1 MAALLYS
8 LVETAKLC
16 GVDPKRYLIT
26 ALRCAR
32 RGEPIPLPHELRPDD
47 PPIDPPAEPT
57 SVPA

>member
-16 GVDPKRYLIT
+16 GVEPKRYLIT

-32 RGEPIPLPHELRPDD
+32 RGEPIPLPHELRPDEPPTD
-47 PPIDPPAEPT
+47 PPTESSA
-57 SVPA
+57 ALA